1 MFKRS
6 KRTIALLLAAVMV
19 FSASGI
25 LPAQAINTVNI
36 TPQNVSL
43 EAGGSIELTAGMPVI
58 AWEVSSTGAP
68 MTGVTITPIPMQPSN
83 ADTFERQ
90 VFDLTNAER
99 AAYGLEPLIW
109 HYGLAHISRLHS
121 LDMALNNF
129 MSHDSFDG
137 RTFSQRIDQ
146 AGINWS
152 AIRENVAA
160 GQQTPQAVV
169 NAWMNSPGHRA
180 NILAPNVTHL
190 GVGFHVNGLRWTQK
204 FATTTTPGDTP
215 LPLSMSATLAVAATA
230 PVGTELL
237 ITATNAYGGNHTI
250 TVTIAAPSS
259 TVVPTPPPAQPTPP
273 PASHN
278 IFIWDG
284 GENARSNVPHAPA
297 GQTIII
303 DAGLTP
309 EGFEF
314 SHWTTSPAA
323 LNINFAV
330 QYNPITTF
338 VMPNE
343 EVNLVVIWQPT
354 ILKEVLVWPATS
366 SITRGRQRQFMF
378 NTIGST
384 TVPQG
389 MTWSIVGGDIVE
401 GTYINADGLLT
412 IARSQP
418 FTTLTI
424 RATSTFD
431 SSIYGEATIRVTSS
445 YDTWTP
451 APFPTPT
458 PDDNE
463 VVDETPSVSGVD
475 VDLTFRNS
483 QVVFNITVNE
493 ARRIITA
500 SNEVVVINVTGTPYS
515 VVQLPTNIVSRFA
528 TAELG
533 LEVQFAFGTITL
545 DAEALYSLANQVTN
559 RFITISLVEMVVVE
573 DLLQAQQNALEDK
586 DVSIFQVRVNSGLRV
601 ISEFDGELVV
611 SIIYVSEEPVYV
623 WLLDNYGS
631 LELLELLEPYEDVE
645 LEDNEHLLIFVA
657 PAYGFVVIGN

>member
-1 MFKRS
+1 
-6 KRTIALLLAAVMV
+6 V
-19 FSASGI
+19 
-25 LPAQAINTVNI
+25 
-36 TPQNVSL
+36 
-43 EAGGSIELTAGMPVI
+43 
-58 AWEVSSTGAP
+58 
-68 MTGVTITPIPMQPSN
+68 
-83 ADTFERQ
+83 
-90 VFDLTNAER
+90 
-99 AAYGLEPLIW
+99 
-109 HYGLAHISRLHS
+109 
-121 LDMALNNF
+121 
-129 MSHDSFDG
+129 
-137 RTFSQRIDQ
+137 
-146 AGINWS
+146 
-152 AIRENVAA
+152 
-160 GQQTPQAVV
+160 
-169 NAWMNSPGHRA
+169 
-180 NILAPNVTHL
+180 
-190 GVGFHVNGLRWTQK
+190 
-204 FATTTTPGDTP
+204 
-215 LPLSMSATLAVAATA
+215 
-230 PVGTELL
+230 
-237 ITATNAYGGNHTI
+237 
-250 TVTIAAPSS
+250 
-259 TVVPTPPPAQPTPP
+259 QPTPP

-384 TVPQG
+384 TVPQD

-412 IARSQP
+412 ISRNQP

-445 YDTWTP
+445 YDTWIP

-515 VVQLPTNIVSRFA
+515 VIQLPTNIASRFA